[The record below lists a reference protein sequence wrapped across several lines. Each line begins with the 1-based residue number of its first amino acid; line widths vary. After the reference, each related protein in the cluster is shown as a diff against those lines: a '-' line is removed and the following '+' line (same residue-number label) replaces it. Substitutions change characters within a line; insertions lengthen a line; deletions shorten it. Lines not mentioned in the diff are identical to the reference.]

1 MIHKNGVRKF
11 GSRDAPS
18 RHPAIVSARVAS
30 ALVVRVERFAV
41 HFGGESPAPKALKER
56 MLGTHH
62 RGRPDAPDLA
72 QHVLCQALQVVMV
85 AVKVRQ
91 GLNQRFIALDRFGS
105 VPPCGGAERTSTFL
119 RSECRLRPLLS
130 DRIVAAATVGC
141 PPFAQPPRKQKSVEL
156 PANLLLQP
164 LRSLRYPDHLRA
176 CRRRSA
182 PHGRRRLHHPAPDR
196 FTRRECPDPRPA
208 LHA

>member
-18 RHPAIVSARVAS
+18 PIVSARVAS

-41 HFGGESPAPKALKER
+41 HFGGESPAPKALKGR
-56 MLGTHH
+56 TLGTHH

-91 GLNQRFIALDRFGS
+91 GFNQRFIALDRFGS

-119 RSECRLRPLLS
+119 RSECRLPPLLVIGS
-130 DRIVAAATVGC
+130 S
-141 PPFAQPPRKQKSVEL
+141 PQ
-156 PANLLLQP
+156 
-164 LRSLRYPDHLRA
+164 
-176 CRRRSA
+176 RRSA
-182 PHGRRRLHHPAPDR
+182 PLKVFRCGPRHYIGGQELAAHVDKPRKEEAAGVLDRPMVKVRGRLGRRLRPSFGGSCACRLR
-196 FTRRECPDPRPA
+196 
-208 LHA
+208 L